1 MKLFLFAFF
10 YCFVSYILVSQSFE
24 LEQFAQLYRPRLR
37 LDALYQHPIT
47 LENDKL
53 QSKLDYSA
61 KHYQAHISVPLAGT
75 LSIGAELDFTEPNFK
90 NLLKNSLKIRAWQLM
105 LNARL
110 GFRSSQF
117 DNLTAGGKLVSE
129 AYLGSIGLSGVKL
142 TKRLNVLFYSLNVN
156 FAEELKSF
164 KNYQFRANATIGW
177 AKFKGLR
184 KYFIY
189 GFHFNV
195 SDRLALPIPFIGGR
209 VKLSEHFNFNYI
221 LPIQANLQFAPDK
234 KWSHFLGVRP
244 EGQRW
249 GWSNQT
255 ARGSYSFV
263 TLSPYFASRYAP
275 NRNTQF
281 RLELAYNAYAR
292 FRIVNEGF
300 DNSNFRGKQSFFVQF
315 TFNQLFGKSL
325 IDQVMSRF

>member
-1 MKLFLFAFF
+1 MRWFLYVVFNF
-10 YCFVSYILVSQSFE
+10 SLLDSLVSQSFE

-47 LENDKL
+47 LKNEKL
-53 QSKLDYSA
+53 NSKFDYSA
-61 KHYQAHISVPLAGT
+61 QHYQAHVSVPIAGK
-75 LSIGAELDFTEPNFK
+75 LSIGAELDFTQPNFK
-90 NLLKNSLKIRAWQLM
+90 DLIKNSLKIKAWQLM

-110 GFRSSQF
+110 GYRTSHLDKLS
-117 DNLTAGGKLVSE
+117 AGGSIESE

-142 TKRLNVLFYSLNVN
+142 TKRFNIMFYSLNVN

-164 KNYQFRANATIGW
+164 KNYQFRGNATLGW
-177 AKFKGLR
+177 AKFKGNL

-209 VKLSEHFNFNYI
+209 IKLFKRLNLNYV
-221 LPIQANLQFAPDK
+221 LPVQANLQYVQEK
-234 KWSHFLGVRP
+234 KWSYFLGLRP

-249 GWSNQT
+249 GWNNKVS
-255 ARGSYSFV
+255 RGSYSYL
-263 TLSPYFASRYAP
+263 TLSPYLASRYAP
-275 NRNTQF
+275 NRNSQF
-281 RLELAYNAYAR
+281 RLEVAYNAYSR
-292 FRIVNEGF
+292 FRIVNEGI
-300 DNSNFRGKQSFFVQF
+300 DNSNFNGKQSFFIQI
-315 TFNQLFGKSL
+315 TFIQLFGKSL

>member
-1 MKLFLFAFF
+1 MKW
-10 YCFVSYILVSQSFE
+10 CIGFVFNFSLSLVLISQSFE

-37 LDALYQHPIT
+37 LDGLYQHPIP
-47 LENDKL
+47 LENKQL
-53 QSKLDYSA
+53 NSKLDYSA
-61 KHYQAHISVPLAGT
+61 QHYQAHISLPIAGK
-75 LSIGAELDFTEPNFK
+75 LSIGAELDFTQPNFK
-90 NLLKNSLKIRAWQLM
+90 DLLKNSLKIKAWQLM

-110 GFRSSQF
+110 AYRSSRF
-117 DNLTAGGKLVSE
+117 DNFNGGGSVESN

-142 TKRLNVLFYSLNVN
+142 TKRFNILFYSFNIN

-164 KNYQFRANATIGW
+164 KDYQFRGNATLGW

-209 VKLSEHFNFNYI
+209 IKLSKYFNLNYV
-221 LPIQANLQFAPDK
+221 LPIQVNLQYAPDK
-234 KWSHFLGVRP
+234 MWSCFLGLRP

-249 GWSNQT
+249 GWRNQVS
-255 ARGSYSFV
+255 RGSYSFL
-263 TLSPYFASRYAP
+263 TFSPYLAARYAP

-281 RLELAYNAYAR
+281 RLEWAYNAYTR

-300 DNSNFRGKQSFFVQF
+300 NNSNFTGKPSYFIQF